1 VLPKVQEQKVELG
14 FASKSLLVG
23 VGWILVSGMNDNLT
37 VKNLYRSP
45 RQLNE
50 SNNYK
55 FLSRGAV
62 RSNNRRCNAGKIA

>member
-1 VLPKVQEQKVELG
+1 MLLKVQEQKVELG
-14 FASKSLLVG
+14 FAAKSLLLG
-23 VGWILVSGMNDNLT
+23 VDFP

-50 SNNYK
+50 SNNDK

-62 RSNNRRCNAGKIA
+62 RSNNRR

>member
-1 VLPKVQEQKVELG
+1 
-14 FASKSLLVG
+14 LLVG
-23 VGWILVSGMNDNLT
+23 VDFQ
-37 VKNLYRSP
+37 VKNLYRRP

-62 RSNNRRCNAGKIA
+62 RSNNRR